1 MRVIA
6 LAALV
11 SLATPARAH
20 DLWIE
25 RAGDAYLVRRGH
37 RGGEL
42 LPLDRSKLVAL
53 RCADGRGGLTD
64 VLGRAIFS
72 ATEVRVR
79 GACAALSATYQGGF
93 YSLTPDGER
102 NLPRDQVPDA
112 VKAWA
117 SREYAKWVEPGLARA
132 VLIGDE
138 LELAPEGDLGAVR
151 PGDKIAW
158 RVLLAGV
165 PVAGAVVSLDHRAI
179 GASDAAGVVRVR
191 VREAG
196 LQVVDATLRR
206 KLATPQADELVLSA
220 SVAVEVG
227 R

>member
-1 MRVIA
+1 MRALA

-11 SLATPARAH
+11 SLAAPAHAH

-25 RAGDAYLVRRGH
+25 RAGDAFLVRRGH

-42 LPLDRSKLVAL
+42 LPLDRSKLAAL
-53 RCADGRGGLTD
+53 RCADGRGGQVDL
-64 VLGRAIFS
+64 LGRATFT
-72 ATEVRVR
+72 ATEVRVP
-79 GACAALSATYQGGF
+79 GACAALSATYRGGF

-102 NLPRDQVPDA
+102 NLPKDQVPDA

-117 SREYAKWVEPGLARA
+117 SREYAKWVEPGLARE

-138 LELAPEGDLGAVR
+138 LELAPDGDLGAVQ

-158 RVLLAGV
+158 RVLLAGA

-179 GASDAAGVVRVR
+179 GVSDTAGVVRVR
-191 VREAG
+191 VREVG

-206 KLATPQADELVLSA
+206 KVATPQADELVLSA
-220 SVAVEVG
+220 SIAVEVG